1 MERGKMLFGD
11 PTLGGSTNQKSCN
24 TCHPGG
30 KGLESLGQD
39 SAGMVNKC
47 IEGPLEGKALEK
59 YSEDMKDL
67 LAYMQSLK
75 Q

>member
-1 MERGKMLFGD
+1 MLFGD
-11 PTLGGSTNQKSCN
+11 PTLGGSANEKNCN

-30 KGLESLGQD
+30 KGLENAGQG

-47 IEGPLEGKALEK
+47 IEGPLEGKALEEG
-59 YSEDMKDL
+59 SQEMADL

-75 Q
+75 K